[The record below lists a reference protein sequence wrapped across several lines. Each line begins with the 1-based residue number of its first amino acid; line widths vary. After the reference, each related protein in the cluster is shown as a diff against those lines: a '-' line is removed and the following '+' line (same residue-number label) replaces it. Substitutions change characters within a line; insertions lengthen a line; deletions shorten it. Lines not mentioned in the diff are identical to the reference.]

1 MDLSAI
7 VLLPFPYCAIMAHN
21 LWQNGAVRFAGF
33 QHHKKALAAALKSLM
48 QTQAFEKISVGE
60 ICEVCELSRKS
71 FYYHFK
77 DKYDLVEWIFHTE
90 FITAVTSARVTDR
103 WVFVRALCD
112 YFYRE
117 RAFYAKLFH
126 LTGQHSFRQYFSE
139 YLFQTIE
146 PFLRP
151 NISLE
156 AQQNENYRFFISF
169 ISDAVFVAI
178 FRWLDEGAQTPPG
191 QFVHRLQFIAE
202 TLEDAACNGLNEKNS
217 AASVSPQ

>member
-1 MDLSAI
+1 MPDSNI
-7 VLLPFPYCAIMAHN
+7 T
-21 LWQNGAVRFAGF
+21 
-33 QHHKKALAAALKSLM
+33 KKALAAALKSLM

-60 ICEVCELSRKS
+60 ICEMCELSRKS

-191 QFVHRLQFIAE
+191 QFVRRLQFIAE

-217 AASVSPQ
+217 GASVSPQ

>member
-1 MDLSAI
+1 MGRYG
-7 VLLPFPYCAIMAHN
+7 LPDSNIT
-21 LWQNGAVRFAGF
+21 
-33 QHHKKALAAALKSLM
+33 KKALAAALKSLM

-60 ICEVCELSRKS
+60 ICEMCELSRKS

-90 FITAVTSARVTDR
+90 FITAVTAARVTDR
-103 WVFVRALCD
+103 WSFVRALCD

>member
-1 MDLSAI
+1 MGRYG
-7 VLLPFPYCAIMAHN
+7 LPDSN
-21 LWQNGAVRFAGF
+21 ST
-33 QHHKKALAAALKSLM
+33 KKALAAALKSLM

-60 ICEVCELSRKS
+60 ICEMCELSRKS

>member
-1 MDLSAI
+1 MGRYG
-7 VLLPFPYCAIMAHN
+7 LPDSNIT
-21 LWQNGAVRFAGF
+21 
-33 QHHKKALAAALKSLM
+33 KKALAAALKSLM

-156 AQQNENYRFFISF
+156 AQQNENYRFFIPF

>member
-1 MDLSAI
+1 MGRYG
-7 VLLPFPYCAIMAHN
+7 LPDSNIT
-21 LWQNGAVRFAGF
+21 
-33 QHHKKALAAALKSLM
+33 KKALAAALKSLM

-60 ICEVCELSRKS
+60 ICEMCELSRKS

-77 DKYDLVEWIFHTE
+77 DKHDLVEWIFHTE
-90 FITAVTSARVTDR
+90 FITAVTAARVTDR

>member
-1 MDLSAI
+1 MGRYG
-7 VLLPFPYCAIMAHN
+7 LPDSNIT
-21 LWQNGAVRFAGF
+21 
-33 QHHKKALAAALKSLM
+33 KKALAAALKSLM

-217 AASVSPQ
+217 AASASPQ

>member
-1 MDLSAI
+1 MGRYG
-7 VLLPFPYCAIMAHN
+7 LPDSNIT
-21 LWQNGAVRFAGF
+21 
-33 QHHKKALAAALKSLM
+33 KKALAAALKSLM

-139 YLFQTIE
+139 YLKT
-146 PFLRP
+146 PAP
-151 NISLE
+151 MSISV
-156 AQQNENYRFFISF
+156 S
-169 ISDAVFVAI
+169 VFSSLLSAMPCLSPSSAGWM
-178 FRWLDEGAQTPPG
+178 RAPKPRRGNSCTGCNSSPKPLKTPP
-191 QFVHRLQFIAE
+191 A
-202 TLEDAACNGLNEKNS
+202 TA
-217 AASVSPQ
+217 

>member
-1 MDLSAI
+1 MGRYG
-7 VLLPFPYCAIMAHN
+7 LPDSNIT
-21 LWQNGAVRFAGF
+21 
-33 QHHKKALAAALKSLM
+33 KKALAAALKSLM

>member
-1 MDLSAI
+1 MGRYG
-7 VLLPFPYCAIMAHN
+7 LPDSNIT
-21 LWQNGAVRFAGF
+21 
-33 QHHKKALAAALKSLM
+33 KKALAAALKSLM

-178 FRWLDEGAQTPPG
+178 FRWLDEGSQTPPG

>member
-1 MDLSAI
+1 MGRYG
-7 VLLPFPYCAIMAHN
+7 LPDSNIT
-21 LWQNGAVRFAGF
+21 
-33 QHHKKALAAALKSLM
+33 KKALAAALKSLM

-60 ICEVCELSRKS
+60 ICEMCELSRKS

>member
-1 MDLSAI
+1 MGRYG
-7 VLLPFPYCAIMAHN
+7 LPDSNIT
-21 LWQNGAVRFAGF
+21 
-33 QHHKKALAAALKSLM
+33 KKALAAAQKSLM
-48 QTQAFEKISVGE
+48 QTHAFEKISVGE
-60 ICEVCELSRKS
+60 ICEMCELSRKS

-77 DKYDLVEWIFHTE
+77 DKYDLVEWIFLTE

>member
-1 MDLSAI
+1 MGLYG
-7 VLLPFPYCAIMAHN
+7 LPDSNIT
-21 LWQNGAVRFAGF
+21 
-33 QHHKKALAAALKSLM
+33 KKALAAALKSLM